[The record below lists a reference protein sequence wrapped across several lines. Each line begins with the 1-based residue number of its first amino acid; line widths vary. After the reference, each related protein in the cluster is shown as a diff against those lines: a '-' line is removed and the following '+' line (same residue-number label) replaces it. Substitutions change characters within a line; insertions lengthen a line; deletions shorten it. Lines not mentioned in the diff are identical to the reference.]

1 MCKPVEKGIESK
13 QMYYV
18 NYNNGMKPLSY
29 NANLDEAKAIA
40 DAGVSLTEKDIMIE
54 NEYNYPVC
62 VRKWIPLPFQAEDY
76 NGETIGIPIVFGDYG

>member
-18 NYNNGMKPLSY
+18 NYNNGMEPLSY
-29 NANLDEAKAIA
+29 NADLDEAKAIA
-40 DAGVSLTEKDIMIE
+40 DAGASLTEKDITIE

-62 VRKWIPLPFQAEDY
+62 VRKWIPYSFYADDY
-76 NGETIGIPIVFGDYG
+76 NDKTIGNPIKFGDYG